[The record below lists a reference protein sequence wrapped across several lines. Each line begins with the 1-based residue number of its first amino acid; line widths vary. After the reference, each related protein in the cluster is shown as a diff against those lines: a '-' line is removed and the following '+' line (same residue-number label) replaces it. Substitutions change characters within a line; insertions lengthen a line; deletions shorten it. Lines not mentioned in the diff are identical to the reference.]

1 MTDLSGHS
9 KLDVKIVALGIILSC
24 GVVYAIYSTVRHF
37 YVLNQVNE
45 AKEMM
50 SDIQSLLVWSMH
62 QYHDDVTKACHFKNI
77 QQITQSV
84 EFQNM
89 NRILKLQD
97 QIRQQSQ
104 FVEQI
109 KVNATPD
116 LHGCVTT
123 AYFRKEPFVSE
134 LIAGKYIS
142 YHYDFKTE
150 TIKCVTNIHKRA
162 LVKACT
168 RL

>member
-62 QYHDDVTKACHFKNI
+62 QHHDDVTKACHFKNI
-77 QQITQSV
+77 QQIAQSV

-97 QIRQQSQ
+97 QIHQQSQ

-116 LHGCVTT
+116 LHHCITT
-123 AYFRKEPFVSE
+123 AYFRKEPFISE
-134 LIAGKYIS
+134 IIAGKYIS
-142 YHYDFKTE
+142 YHYDFKSE
-150 TIKCVTNIHKRA
+150 TIKCVTNIDKRA
-162 LVKACT
+162 LVKFCI
-168 RL
+168 RE

>member
-1 MTDLSGHS
+1 MTHLSERS
-9 KLDVKIVALGIILSC
+9 KPDVKIVALRIILSC
-24 GVVYAIYSTVRHF
+24 GVAYAIYSTVRHF
-37 YVLNQVNE
+37 YFLNQVNE

-50 SDIQSLLVWSMH
+50 SDIQSLLVWSIH
-62 QYHDDVTKACHFKNI
+62 QYHDDVTKACHLKNI
-77 QQITQSV
+77 QQIAQSI

-116 LHGCVTT
+116 LHHCITT

-142 YHYDFKTE
+142 YHYDVKTE

>member
-1 MTDLSGHS
+1 MTYLSERS
-9 KLDVKIVALGIILSC
+9 KPDFKIVAIGIILSC
-24 GVVYAIYSTVRHF
+24 GVAYAIYSTVRHF

-62 QYHDDVTKACHFKNI
+62 QYHDDVTQACHLKNI
-77 QQITQSV
+77 QQIAQSE

-150 TIKCVTNIHKRA
+150 TIKCVTNIDKRA
-162 LVKACT
+162 LVKFCI
-168 RL
+168 RE

>member
-1 MTDLSGHS
+1 
-9 KLDVKIVALGIILSC
+9 
-24 GVVYAIYSTVRHF
+24 
-37 YVLNQVNE
+37 
-45 AKEMM
+45 MM
-50 SDIQSLLVWSMH
+50 SDIQSLLVCSMH
-62 QYHDDVTKACHFKNI
+62 QYHDDVMKACHFKNI
-77 QQITQSV
+77 QQIAQSV

-123 AYFRKEPFVSE
+123 AYFRKEPIVSE
-134 LIAGKYIS
+134 YLSGKYIS
-142 YHYDFKTE
+142 YYYDFKTE
-150 TIKCVTNIHKRA
+150 KIKCVTNIQKRA
-162 LVKACT
+162 LAKACT

>member
-62 QYHDDVTKACHFKNI
+62 QYHDDVVKACHFKNI
-77 QQITQSV
+77 QQVTQSA

-97 QIRQQSQ
+97 QIRQQTQ
-104 FVEQI
+104 FFERI

-116 LHGCVTT
+116 LHSCITT
-123 AYFRKEPFVSE
+123 TYFRKVPIVSE
-134 LIAGKYIS
+134 YLSGKYIS
-142 YHYDFKTE
+142 YHYDFKTKK
-150 TIKCVTNIHKRA
+150 IKCLTNIQKRA

>member
-50 SDIQSLLVWSMH
+50 SDIQSLLIWSMH
-62 QYHDDVTKACHFKNI
+62 QHHDDVTKACHFKNI
-77 QQITQSV
+77 QQMAQSA

-97 QIRQQSQ
+97 KILQQSQ

-116 LHGCVTT
+116 LHHCITT
-123 AYFRKEPFVSE
+123 AYFRKEPIVSE
-134 LIAGKYIS
+134 YLSGKYIS
-142 YHYDFKTE
+142 YYYDFKTE
-150 TIKCVTNIHKRA
+150 KIKCVTNIQKRA
-162 LVKACT
+162 LAKACT

>member
-1 MTDLSGHS
+1 
-9 KLDVKIVALGIILSC
+9 
-24 GVVYAIYSTVRHF
+24 
-37 YVLNQVNE
+37 
-45 AKEMM
+45 M

-62 QYHDDVTKACHFKNI
+62 QYHDDVTQACHLKNI
-77 QQITQSV
+77 QQIAQSE

-97 QIRQQSQ
+97 QIRQKSQ

-116 LHGCVTT
+116 LHGCITT
-123 AYFRKEPFVSE
+123 AYFRKESFVSE

-150 TIKCVTNIHKRA
+150 TIKCLTNIQKRA
-162 LVKACT
+162 LVKACS

>member
-1 MTDLSGHS
+1 MTHS
-9 KLDVKIVALGIILSC
+9 SERSKPDFKIVALGIILSC
-24 GVVYAIYSTVRHF
+24 GVVYSIYSTVRHF
-37 YVLNQVNE
+37 YALNQINE

-62 QYHDDVTKACHFKNI
+62 QYHDDVTQACHFKNM
-77 QQITQSV
+77 QQIAQSE

-116 LHGCVTT
+116 LDGCITT

-134 LIAGKYIS
+134 HIAGKYIS
-142 YHYDFKTE
+142 YHYDFKTKK
-150 TIKCVTNIHKRA
+150 IKCVTNIHKHA

>member
-1 MTDLSGHS
+1 
-9 KLDVKIVALGIILSC
+9 
-24 GVVYAIYSTVRHF
+24 
-37 YVLNQVNE
+37 
-45 AKEMM
+45 
-50 SDIQSLLVWSMH
+50 MH
-62 QYHDDVTKACHFKNI
+62 QYHDDVIKACHLKNI
-77 QQITQSV
+77 QQIAQSE

-104 FVEQI
+104 FVEQL

-116 LHGCVTT
+116 LHGCITT

-134 LIAGKYIS
+134 HIAGKYIS

-150 TIKCVTNIHKRA
+150 TIKCLTDIQKRS
-162 LVKACT
+162 LVKPCT

>member
-1 MTDLSGHS
+1 MTHLSGHS
-9 KLDVKIVALGIILSC
+9 KLDVTIVALGIILSC

-62 QYHDDVTKACHFKNI
+62 QHHDDVTQACHFKNI
-77 QQITQSV
+77 QQIAQSV

-97 QIRQQSQ
+97 QIHQQSQ

-116 LHGCVTT
+116 LHGCITT

-134 LIAGKYIS
+134 LIGKRPLNTPYE
-142 YHYDFKTE
+142 F
-150 TIKCVTNIHKRA
+150 V
-162 LVKACT
+162 L
-168 RL
+168 

>member
-1 MTDLSGHS
+1 MTYLSEHS

-24 GVVYAIYSTVRHF
+24 GVVYSIYSTVRHF
-37 YVLNQVNE
+37 YVLNQLNE

-62 QYHDDVTKACHFKNI
+62 QYHDDVIKACHLKNI
-77 QQITQSV
+77 QQIAQSI

-116 LHGCVTT
+116 LHHCITT
-123 AYFRKEPFVSE
+123 AYFEKSQLLVSIFQE
-134 LIAGKYIS
+134 
-142 YHYDFKTE
+142 
-150 TIKCVTNIHKRA
+150 NIFPIIMILK
-162 LVKACT
+162 LKK
-168 RL
+168 

>member
-1 MTDLSGHS
+1 MTHLSGHS

-62 QYHDDVTKACHFKNI
+62 QHHDDVTQACHFKNI
-77 QQITQSV
+77 QQMAQSA

-97 QIRQQSQ
+97 QIHQQSQ

-116 LHGCVTT
+116 LHHCITT
-123 AYFRKEPFVSE
+123 AYFRKEPIVSE
-134 LIAGKYIS
+134 YLSGKYIS
-142 YHYDFKTE
+142 YYYDFKTE
-150 TIKCVTNIHKRA
+150 KIKCVTNIQKRA
-162 LVKACT
+162 LAKACT

>member
-1 MTDLSGHS
+1 MTHLSGHS

-77 QQITQSV
+77 QQIAQSV

-97 QIRQQSQ
+97 QIHQQSQ

-116 LHGCVTT
+116 LHHCITT
-123 AYFRKEPFVSE
+123 AYFRKEPFISE
-134 LIAGKYIS
+134 IIAGKYIS
-142 YHYDFKTE
+142 YHYDFKSE
-150 TIKCVTNIHKRA
+150 TIKCVTNIDKRA
-162 LVKACT
+162 LVKFCI
-168 RL
+168 RE

>member
-1 MTDLSGHS
+1 MTHLSERS
-9 KLDVKIVALGIILSC
+9 KPDFKIVALGIILSC
-24 GVVYAIYSTVRHF
+24 GVAYAIYSTVRHF
-37 YVLNQVNE
+37 YALNQINE

-62 QYHDDVTKACHFKNI
+62 QYHDDVTQACHLKNI
-77 QQITQSV
+77 QQIAQSE

-97 QIRQQSQ
+97 QIHQQSQ

-116 LHGCVTT
+116 LHHCITT
-123 AYFRKEPFVSE
+123 AYFRKEPFISE
-134 LIAGKYIS
+134 IIAGKYIS
-142 YHYDFKTE
+142 YHYDFKSE
-150 TIKCVTNIHKRA
+150 TIKCVTNIDKRA
-162 LVKACT
+162 LVKFCI
-168 RL
+168 RE

>member
-1 MTDLSGHS
+1 MTHLSERS
-9 KLDVKIVALGIILSC
+9 KPDVKIVALRIILSC
-24 GVVYAIYSTVRHF
+24 GVAYAIYSTVRHF
-37 YVLNQVNE
+37 YVLKQVNE

-62 QYHDDVTKACHFKNI
+62 QHHDDVTKACHFKNI
-77 QQITQSV
+77 QQMAQSA

-97 QIRQQSQ
+97 KILQQSQ

-116 LHGCVTT
+116 LDGCITT

-150 TIKCVTNIHKRA
+150 TIKCLTNIQKRA

>member
-1 MTDLSGHS
+1 
-9 KLDVKIVALGIILSC
+9 
-24 GVVYAIYSTVRHF
+24 
-37 YVLNQVNE
+37 
-45 AKEMM
+45 M

-62 QYHDDVTKACHFKNI
+62 QHHDDVTQACHLKNI
-77 QQITQSV
+77 QQIVQSE

-97 QIRQQSQ
+97 QIHQQSQ

-116 LHGCVTT
+116 LHGCITT

>member
-1 MTDLSGHS
+1 MTYLSERS
-9 KLDVKIVALGIILSC
+9 KPDVKIVALRIILSC
-24 GVVYAIYSTVRHF
+24 GVVYSIYSTVRHF
-37 YVLNQVNE
+37 YVLNQINE

-62 QYHDDVTKACHFKNI
+62 QYHDDVTQACHLKNI
-77 QQITQSV
+77 QQIAQSE

-97 QIRQQSQ
+97 QIHQQSQ

-116 LHGCVTT
+116 LHHCITT
-123 AYFRKEPFVSE
+123 AYFRKEPFISE
-134 LIAGKYIS
+134 IIAGKYIS
-142 YHYDFKTE
+142 YHYDFKSE
-150 TIKCVTNIHKRA
+150 TIKCVTNIDKRA
-162 LVKACT
+162 LVKFCI
-168 RL
+168 RE

>member
-1 MTDLSGHS
+1 MTHLSGHS

-62 QYHDDVTKACHFKNI
+62 QHHDDVTKACHFKNI
-77 QQITQSV
+77 QQ
-84 EFQNM
+84 
-89 NRILKLQD
+89 
-97 QIRQQSQ
+97 QSQ
-104 FVEQI
+104 FVEQL

-116 LHGCVTT
+116 LHGCITT

-134 LIAGKYIS
+134 YIAAKYIS

-150 TIKCVTNIHKRA
+150 TIKCLTDIQKRS
-162 LVKACT
+162 LVKPCT

>member
-1 MTDLSGHS
+1 MTHLSGHS

-24 GVVYAIYSTVRHF
+24 GVAYAIYSTVRHF

-62 QYHDDVTKACHFKNI
+62 QHDVTQACHLKNI
-77 QQITQSV
+77 QQIAQSE

-116 LHGCVTT
+116 LHGCITT

-134 LIAGKYIS
+134 HIAGKYIS
-142 YHYDFKTE
+142 YHYDFKTK

>member
-1 MTDLSGHS
+1 
-9 KLDVKIVALGIILSC
+9 
-24 GVVYAIYSTVRHF
+24 
-37 YVLNQVNE
+37 
-45 AKEMM
+45 
-50 SDIQSLLVWSMH
+50 
-62 QYHDDVTKACHFKNI
+62 
-77 QQITQSV
+77 
-84 EFQNM
+84 M

-116 LHGCVTT
+116 LHHCITT
-123 AYFRKEPFVSE
+123 AYFRKEPIVSE
-134 LIAGKYIS
+134 YLSGKYIS
-142 YHYDFKTE
+142 YYDFKSE
-150 TIKCVTNIHKRA
+150 TINRVTNIKKRT

>member
-1 MTDLSGHS
+1 MTHFSRHS
-9 KLDVKIVALGIILSC
+9 KPNVKIVALGIILSC
-24 GVVYAIYSTVRHF
+24 GVVYSIYSTVRHF
-37 YVLNQVNE
+37 YVLNQINE

-62 QYHDDVTKACHFKNI
+62 QHHDDVTKACHFKNI
-77 QQITQSV
+77 QQIAQSV

-97 QIRQQSQ
+97 KILQQSQ

-116 LHGCVTT
+116 LDGCITT

-134 LIAGKYIS
+134 YIAAKYIS

-150 TIKCVTNIHKRA
+150 TIKCLTNIQKRA

>member
-1 MTDLSGHS
+1 M
-9 KLDVKIVALGIILSC
+9 ALGIILSC
-24 GVVYAIYSTVRHF
+24 GVAYAIYSTVRHF
-37 YVLNQVNE
+37 YVLKQVNE

-62 QYHDDVTKACHFKNI
+62 QHHDDVIKACHFKNI
-77 QQITQSV
+77 QQIAQSV
-84 EFQNM
+84 DFQNM

-116 LHGCVTT
+116 LHHCITT
-123 AYFRKEPFVSE
+123 AYFRKEPIVSE
-134 LIAGKYIS
+134 YLSGKYIS
-142 YHYDFKTE
+142 YYYDFKSE
-150 TIKCVTNIHKRA
+150 TIKCVTNIQKRA
-162 LVKACT
+162 LAKACT